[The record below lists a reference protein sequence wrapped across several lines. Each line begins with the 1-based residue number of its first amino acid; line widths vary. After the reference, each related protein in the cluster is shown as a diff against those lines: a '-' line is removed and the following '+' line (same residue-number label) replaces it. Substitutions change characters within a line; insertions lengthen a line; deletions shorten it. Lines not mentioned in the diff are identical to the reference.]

1 MRDRLQEWYIKHF
14 YRLCIWLGLLYWITL
29 WNNLAVTSSD
39 DHFEVERETVGTFHL
54 VQNSGNLGPPL
65 KVVHFDRPSHFG
77 QKKWNVPF
85 HLTKLLSSVLLFCI
99 LLTRTITKHAVAWVR
114 SVQSEYTVPLGT
126 WNFRN
131 FKPEFLLNGKCPGSK
146 FGPLWN
152 SPSVQ
157 FNTIGHF
164 TNQKEIGSS

>member
-1 MRDRLQEWYIKHF
+1 MHLTRTFVLNYTVEQSCCYFLWWSFWRWAGNCGHF
-14 YRLCIWLGLLYWITL
+14 PFSPKLTGPVI
-29 WNNLAVTSSD
+29 SS
-39 DHFEVERETVGTFHL
+39 E
-54 VQNSGNLGPPL
+54 
-65 KVVHFDRPSHFG
+65 
-77 QKKWNVPF
+77 KKWNVPF

-114 SVQSEYTVPLGT
+114 SVQSEFTVPLGT

-131 FKPEFLLNGKCPGSK
+131 FKPEFLLNGKRPGSK
-146 FGPLWN
+146 FGSLWN

-157 FNTIGHF
+157 FNTICHF